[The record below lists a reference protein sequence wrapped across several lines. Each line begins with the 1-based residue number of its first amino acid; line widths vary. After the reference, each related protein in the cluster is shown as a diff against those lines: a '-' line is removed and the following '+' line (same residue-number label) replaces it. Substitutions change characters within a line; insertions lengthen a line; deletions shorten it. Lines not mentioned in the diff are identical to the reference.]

1 MCIEIENYKQHD
13 SFNYFDYNQIDTD
26 AEGLL
31 NTLLNN
37 TDYNL
42 HLNKRRVP
50 VMEIAKVLG
59 FNIYTTR
66 FNDYNIKATVGISKQ
81 LIDKYKSDKVIILSN
96 EYTDEEILF
105 SLCCELAHYIYDS
118 NPNNEYSHTYRITES
133 IKDKE
138 LRAIRFADALLM
150 PLTSFKEAYT
160 ELSRNINNTEL
171 LIHALSDTFNA
182 PQVAVE
188 RRLNQVIIKDCQV

>member
-1 MCIEIENYKQHD
+1 MCIELENYKQHD
-13 SFNYFDYNQIDTD
+13 FFNYFNYNQID
-26 AEGLL
+26 AEAEALL

-37 TDYNL
+37 PDYNL

-59 FNIYTTR
+59 FNVYTTK
-66 FNDYNIKATVGISKQ
+66 FNDYHIKATIGISKQ
-81 LIDKYKSDKVIILSN
+81 LIDKYKSDQVIILSN

-105 SLCCELAHYIYDS
+105 SLCYELVHYIYDS
-118 NPNNEYSHTYRITES
+118 SPNNEYSHTYRINES
-133 IKDKE
+133 INHKE

-160 ELSRNINNTEL
+160 ELSRNINDTEL

-188 RRLNQVIIKDCQV
+188 RHLKQVINTRL

>member
-1 MCIEIENYKQHD
+1 MCIELENYKQHD
-13 SFNYFDYNQIDTD
+13 FYNYFNYNQID
-26 AEGLL
+26 AEAEALL

-37 TDYNL
+37 PDYNL

-66 FNDYNIKATVGISKQ
+66 FNDYNIKATIGISKQ
-81 LIDKYKSDKVIILSN
+81 LINKYKSDKVIILSN

-105 SLCCELAHYIYDS
+105 SLCSELAHYIYDS
-118 NPNNEYSHTYRITES
+118 NPNDEYSHTYRINEP
-133 IKDKE
+133 INDKE

-160 ELSRNINNTEL
+160 ELSRNINDTEL
-171 LIHALSDTFNA
+171 LIHALSDTFNV

-188 RRLNQVIIKDCQV
+188 RRLKQVINTRL

>member
-1 MCIEIENYKQHD
+1 MCIELENYKQHD
-13 SFNYFDYNQIDTD
+13 FFNYFNYNQID
-26 AEGLL
+26 AEAEALL

-37 TDYNL
+37 PDYNL

-50 VMEIAKVLG
+50 VMEIAKMLG

-66 FNDYNIKATVGISKQ
+66 FNNYYVKATIGISKQ
-81 LIDKYKSDKVIILSN
+81 LINKYKSDQVIILSN

-105 SLCCELAHYIYDS
+105 SLCHELAHYIYDS
-118 NPNNEYSHTYRITES
+118 NPNNEYSHTYRINEPIT
-133 IKDKE
+133 DKE

-160 ELSRNINNTEL
+160 ELSRNINDTEL
-171 LIHALSDTFNA
+171 LIHALSDTFNV

-188 RRLNQVIIKDCQV
+188 RRLKQVINTRL

>member
-1 MCIEIENYKQHD
+1 MCIEIDNYKQHD
-13 SFNYFDYNQIDTD
+13 FYNYFNYNQIDAD
-26 AEGLL
+26 AEALL
-31 NTLLNN
+31 NILLNN
-37 TDYNL
+37 PEYNL

-50 VMEIAKVLG
+50 VIEIAKVLG

-66 FNDYNIKATVGISKQ
+66 FNNYYVKATIGISKQ

-105 SLCCELAHYIYDS
+105 SLCSELAHYIYDS
-118 NPNNEYSHTYRITES
+118 NPNDVYSHTYRINEP
-133 IKDKE
+133 INDKE
-138 LRAIRFADALLM
+138 LRAIHFADALLM

-160 ELSRNINNTEL
+160 ELSRNINDTEL

-188 RRLNQVIIKDCQV
+188 RRLKQVINTRL

>member
-1 MCIEIENYKQHD
+1 MCIEIENYNQHD
-13 SFNYFDYNQIDTD
+13 FYNYFNYNQID
-26 AEGLL
+26 AEAEALL

-37 TDYNL
+37 PDYNL

-66 FNDYNIKATVGISKQ
+66 FNNYYVKATIGISKQ
-81 LIDKYKSDKVIILSN
+81 LINKYKSDKVIILSN

-105 SLCCELAHYIYDS
+105 SLCSELAYYIYDS
-118 NPNNEYSHTYRITES
+118 NPNDEYSHTYRINEPIT
-133 IKDKE
+133 DKE

-160 ELSRNINNTEL
+160 ELSRNINDTEL

-188 RRLNQVIIKDCQV
+188 RRLKQVINTRL

>member
-13 SFNYFDYNQIDTD
+13 LFNYFDYNQIDTD
-26 AEGLL
+26 AEELL

-37 TDYNL
+37 PEYNL
-42 HLNKRRVP
+42 KLNKRRVP

-59 FNIYTTR
+59 FTIYTTK
-66 FNDYNIKATVGISKQ
+66 FNDYNVKATIGISNQ
-81 LIDKYKSDKVIILSN
+81 LINKYKSNKVVILSS
-96 EYTDEEILF
+96 EYTDEKILF
-105 SLCCELAHYIYDS
+105 SLCSELAHYIYDS
-118 NPNNEYSHTYRITES
+118 NPNDEYSHTYRINEP
-133 IKDKE
+133 INNKE

-160 ELSRNINNTEL
+160 ELSRNINDTEL

-182 PQVAVE
+182 PQVAVQ
-188 RRLNQVIIKDCQV
+188 RRLKQVINTKL

>member
-1 MCIEIENYKQHD
+1 MRIEIENYKQHD
-13 SFNYFDYNQIDTD
+13 FFNYFDYNQIDID
-26 AEGLL
+26 AEDLL

-37 TDYNL
+37 PEYNL
-42 HLNKRRVP
+42 KLNKRRVP

-59 FNIYTTR
+59 FKIYTTK
-66 FNDYNIKATVGISKQ
+66 FNDYNIKATIGISNQ
-81 LIDKYKSDKVIILSN
+81 LIYKYKSNKVIILSK

-105 SLCCELAHYIYDS
+105 SLCYELAHYIYDS
-118 NPNNEYSHTYRITES
+118 DSSNEYSHTYRI
-133 IKDKE
+133 KDIE

-160 ELSRNINNTEL
+160 ELSNNINNQKL

-182 PQVAVE
+182 PLGAVE
-188 RRLNQVIIKDCQV
+188 RRIKQVVTTKL

>member
-1 MCIEIENYKQHD
+1 MCIELENYKQHD
-13 SFNYFDYNQIDTD
+13 FFNYFNYNQID
-26 AEGLL
+26 AEAEALL

-37 TDYNL
+37 PEYNL
-42 HLNKRRVP
+42 KLNKRRVP

-59 FNIYTTR
+59 FNIYTTE
-66 FNDYNIKATVGISKQ
+66 FNDYHIKATIGISKQ
-81 LIDKYKSDKVIILSN
+81 LINKYKSDKVIILSN

-105 SLCCELAHYIYDS
+105 SLCYELAHYIYDS
-118 NPNNEYSHTYRITES
+118 NPNDEYSHTYRINEPIT
-133 IKDKE
+133 DKE

-160 ELSRNINNTEL
+160 ELSRNINDTEL

-188 RRLNQVIIKDCQV
+188 RRLKQVINTRL

>member
-13 SFNYFDYNQIDTD
+13 FYNYFNYNQID
-26 AEGLL
+26 AEAEVLL

-37 TDYNL
+37 PEYNL

-66 FNDYNIKATVGISKQ
+66 FNNYYVKATIGISKQ

-105 SLCCELAHYIYDS
+105 SLCSELAHYIYDS
-118 NPNNEYSHTYRITES
+118 NPNDEYSHTYRINEP
-133 IKDKE
+133 INDKE

-160 ELSRNINNTEL
+160 ELSRNINDTEL

-182 PQVAVE
+182 PRVAVE
-188 RRLNQVIIKDCQV
+188 RRLKQVINTRL

>member
-37 TDYNL
+37 TEYNL
-42 HLNKRRVP
+42 KLNKRRVP

-59 FNIYTTR
+59 FNIYTTK
-66 FNDYNIKATVGISKQ
+66 FNDYHIKATMGISNQ
-81 LIDKYKSDKVIILSN
+81 LIDKYNSDKIIILSN

-118 NPNNEYSHTYRITES
+118 DPNNKYSHTYRINDIEP
-133 IKDKE
+133 
-138 LRAIRFADALLM
+138 RAIRFADALLM

-160 ELSRNINNTEL
+160 ELSHNINNTEL

-188 RRLNQVIIKDCQV
+188 RRLKQVINTML

>member
-13 SFNYFDYNQIDTD
+13 FYNYFNYNQID
-26 AEGLL
+26 AEAEVLL

-37 TDYNL
+37 PEYNL

-66 FNDYNIKATVGISKQ
+66 FNNYYVKATIGISKQ

-105 SLCCELAHYIYDS
+105 SLCSELAHYIYDS
-118 NPNNEYSHTYRITES
+118 NPNDEYSHTYRINER
-133 IKDKE
+133 INDKE
-138 LRAIRFADALLM
+138 LRAICFADALLM

-160 ELSRNINNTEL
+160 ELSRNINDTEL

-182 PQVAVE
+182 PRVAVE
-188 RRLNQVIIKDCQV
+188 RRLKQVINTRL

>member
-13 SFNYFDYNQIDTD
+13 FFNYFNYNQIDAD
-26 AEGLL
+26 AEVLL

-37 TDYNL
+37 PEYNL

-50 VMEIAKVLG
+50 VIEIAKVLG

-66 FNDYNIKATVGISKQ
+66 FNNYYVKATIGISKQ

-105 SLCCELAHYIYDS
+105 SLCSELAHYIYDS
-118 NPNNEYSHTYRITES
+118 NPNDEYSHTYRINEP
-133 IKDKE
+133 INDKE
-138 LRAIRFADALLM
+138 LRASRFADALLM

-160 ELSRNINNTEL
+160 ELSRNINDTEL

-188 RRLNQVIIKDCQV
+188 RRLKQVINTRL

>member
-1 MCIEIENYKQHD
+1 MCIEIENYNQHD
-13 SFNYFDYNQIDTD
+13 FYNYFNYNQID
-26 AEGLL
+26 AEAEALL

-37 TDYNL
+37 PEYNL
-42 HLNKRRVP
+42 KLNKRRVP

-59 FNIYTTR
+59 FNIYTTE
-66 FNDYNIKATVGISKQ
+66 FNDYHIKATIGISKQ
-81 LIDKYKSDKVIILSN
+81 LIDKYKSDQVIILSN

-105 SLCCELAHYIYDS
+105 SLCYELAHYIYDS
-118 NPNNEYSHTYRITES
+118 NPNDEYSHTYRINEPIT
-133 IKDKE
+133 DKE

-160 ELSRNINNTEL
+160 ELSRNINDTEL

-188 RRLNQVIIKDCQV
+188 RRLKQVINTRL

>member
-1 MCIEIENYKQHD
+1 MCIKIENYNQHD
-13 SFNYFDYNQIDTD
+13 FYNYFNYNRID
-26 AEGLL
+26 AEAEALL

-37 TDYNL
+37 PEYNL
-42 HLNKRRVP
+42 KLNKRRVP

-59 FNIYTTR
+59 FNIYTTE

-81 LIDKYKSDKVIILSN
+81 LIDKYKSDQVIILSN

-105 SLCCELAHYIYDS
+105 FLCYELAHYIYDS
-118 NPNNEYSHTYRITES
+118 NPNNEYSHTYRINEP
-133 IKDKE
+133 INDKE

-150 PLTSFKEAYT
+150 PLTSFKEAYI
-160 ELSRNINNTEL
+160 ELSRNINDIEL

-188 RRLNQVIIKDCQV
+188 RRLKQVINTRL